1 VFISRDQGIGSAMT
15 SCRVPRR
22 CAWGRRNRGPG
33 TGFENGSGAAGVR
46 AQGGA
51 LVRYLA
57 SAAMLFNTNLGQLRR
72 AGRGFGADQART
84 FSVWVCLRWDSSGKL
99 KRPPGRA
106 PRSAATWSRTW
117 IRLRAAIANRSCRQV
132 LHDLLADGE
141 PDAGPGIL
149 LRSMQPEHLRAAPST
164 MLPRCEIPAS
174 GPPLRSRH

>member
-15 SCRVPRR
+15 SCPVPRR

-33 TGFENGSGAAGVR
+33 TAFENGSGAAGVR

-117 IRLRAAIANRSCRQV
+117 IRLRAAIANRSCHQ
-132 LHDLLADGE
+132 GS
-141 PDAGPGIL
+141 P
-149 LRSMQPEHLRAAPST
+149 RSSGRWRA
-164 MLPRCEIPAS
+164 RC
-174 GPPLRSRH
+174 RSRNTPPVHAAGTPPGGAIDDVAQVRDPGE